1 MMITKEKPINKKAVD
16 RFRMK
21 SNRVIDGVMRE
32 GFYGTVNMELVLVDG
47 IIRNIKTSI
56 EEQEN
61 IDNDR

>member
-1 MMITKEKPINKKAVD
+1 MMITKEKPTNKKAVD

-21 SNRVIDGVMRE
+21 SNRVIEGVMRE

-56 EEQEN
+56 EEQEQ
-61 IDNDR
+61 IEK